1 MKSVGS
7 HAAAISLRAL
17 VAVLFATACLH
28 TVRCE
33 AQANTAMDL
42 EIDARDTRH
51 RIITIHES
59 LDVAGVGPDLVLQY
73 PKWLPGDHAPSG
85 TVNRV
90 AGLTIRVDGVPVAW
104 KRDPADGFAF
114 HVPVTGASKRLDLQ
128 FEYLASSAEPGGAV
142 MTRGIV
148 AIKWPLLLL
157 YPKGPA
163 LTAIQVRPRLLL
175 PEGWKWAS
183 ALRAR
188 EPATTPA
195 VELLPVDLDVL
206 FDSPAYAA
214 ESMQTID
221 LSAPS
226 GPTVSMDIFAAR
238 GAPIT
243 PTPGQV
249 EQLRA
254 LVFQTQ
260 RLFGRSPFANY
271 HFLVTLNAAFGE
283 TGLEHLSSCEVALNP
298 GHFGSWDDTWDSRYL
313 IAHELVHAWN
323 GKARTPQGLLSA
335 DLNSPLRTD
344 LLWVYEGLTQYWA
357 KVLTVRSG
365 LWSRSQGLQDF
376 AINIAQ
382 EQRRPT
388 RTWRPLGDSTF
399 DPIINPQEEL
409 TWRSRSG
416 FQDYYDVGALL
427 WLDVDTLIRRH
438 SNGQRSLD
446 DFAKNFFSAASP
458 RGYNRE
464 DVEQALR
471 RLADVDWHTLL
482 ERHLD
487 DAAAFD
493 WQRSLQAAG
502 YRLVFNDTPAHTC
515 PAPDE
520 RRNLHCYTTSI
531 GLTVTSDGTVESVE
545 WGDPAFE
552 AGLGP
557 RMKLLAV
564 NHAVFSTGQ
573 LEESIRATSDRTGS
587 IILTVEDE
595 GRIEDVSIPYQGGM
609 RYPHLVPLA
618 GAHPLLDTILSAR

>member
-1 MKSVGS
+1 M
-7 HAAAISLRAL
+7 A
-17 VAVLFATACLH
+17 
-28 TVRCE
+28 
-33 AQANTAMDL
+33 L

-59 LDVAGVGPDLVLQY
+59 LDVAGAGPDVILQY

-85 TVNRV
+85 TVQRV
-90 AGLTIRVDGVPVAW
+90 AGLTVHVDGAPVAW
-104 KRDPADGFAF
+104 RREPADEFAF
-114 HVPVTGASKRLDLQ
+114 RVPVKAGSRHLDLQ
-128 FEYLASSAEPGGAV
+128 FEYLASSAEAGGAV
-142 MTRGIV
+142 MTRSIV

-163 LTAIQVRPRLLL
+163 LADIRVRPRLLL
-175 PEGWKWAS
+175 PQGWKWAS
-183 ALRAR
+183 ALGAAP
-188 EPATTPA
+188 PASAPA
-195 VELLPVDLDVL
+195 VDLLPVDLGVL
-206 FDSPAYAA
+206 FDSPVYAA
-214 ESMQTID
+214 ESMQSID
-221 LSAPS
+221 LSPNS
-226 GPTVSMDIFAAR
+226 GPAVSMEIF
-238 GAPIT
+238 GAQGEPIT
-243 PTPGQV
+243 PSAEQV

-254 LVFQTQ
+254 MVAQTQ
-260 RLFGRSPFANY
+260 QLFGRSPFTNY

-313 IAHELVHAWN
+313 LAHELVHAWN
-323 GKARTPQGLLSA
+323 GKARTPRGLLSA

-357 KVLTVRSG
+357 KVLTVRSA
-365 LWSRSQGLQDF
+365 LWSQAQGLQDF

-388 RTWRPLGDSTF
+388 RTWRPLSDTTF

-409 TWRSRSG
+409 TWRSRTG

-427 WLDVDTLIRRH
+427 WLNVDTLIQRL

-446 DFAKNFFSAASP
+446 DFAKAFFSAANP
-458 RGYNRE
+458 RAYGRE
-464 DVEQALR
+464 DVEAALR

-487 DAAAFD
+487 EAHAFD
-493 WQRSLQAAG
+493 WEKSLQEAG

-520 RRNLHCYTTSI
+520 RRGLHCYATSI
-531 GLTVTSDGTVESVE
+531 GTTVASDGTVESVE
-545 WGDPAFE
+545 WDGPAFE

-557 RMKLLAV
+557 GMKLLAV
-564 NHAVFSTGQ
+564 NHAVFTTEQ
-573 LEESIRATSDRTGS
+573 LEQSIRASGERSGN
-587 IILTVEDE
+587 IILTVEDD
-595 GRIEDVSIPYQGGM
+595 GRIETLSIPYQGGM
-609 RYPHLVPLA
+609 RYPHLVPIA
-618 GAHPLLDTILSAR
+618 GGRPVFDTILSAR